1 MLLVIGSD
9 DALLEGLAQALAT
22 AGHRVVACR
31 SLEDAADLAR
41 REAPVM
47 VIVERA
53 FIGPDADRRVAHIP
67 IAAGGALVTYHTA
80 EEGPADVSLTP
91 AMARLQLADLELP
104 LERARLVALA
114 AHVTVRSR
122 KVGRPTRVRPP
133 ETPAL

>member
-9 DALLEGLAQALAT
+9 DALLEGLAQSLAT

-41 REAPVM
+41 RDAPVM
-47 VIVERA
+47 VIVERS
-53 FIGPDADRRVAHIP
+53 FMGPDADLQFARIP
-67 IAAGGALVTYHTA
+67 IANGGALVTYHGA
-80 EEGPADVSLTP
+80 EEGPAEVALSP

-114 AHVTVRSR
+114 AHVTHRSR
-122 KVGRPTRVRPP
+122 RVGRPTGVQPP
-133 ETPAL
+133 ETPAQ